1 MNSTHGM
8 ATELPNARYLA
19 ESDAPGMSVQPSG
32 NPCYAERRITR
43 VMLCKELCEVCLGYS
58 LKSRIFQDTLH
69 ITKCSLFCEFG

>member
-32 NPCYAERRITR
+32 KPCNLSHSKG
-43 VMLCKELCEVCLGYS
+43 VS
-58 LKSRIFQDTLH
+58 LRMSCAYRQ
-69 ITKCSLFCEFG
+69 SQE